1 MISALA
7 PMPPAGGVQ
16 TPARMRQAAQS
27 FEAQVLAQLLQPA
40 FAAADA
46 SKSPFGG
53 GSAEAQ
59 WRPMLVEA
67 FAASSAR
74 GGRGIGLSDMVL
86 AHMRRVQEAAQ
97 PQPPNPPETR
107 P

>member
-1 MISALA
+1 MITPMA
-7 PMPPAGGVQ
+7 PATAAQVPP
-16 TPARMRQAAQS
+16 RMRQAAQA

-40 FAAADA
+40 FAAASNPRSA
-46 SKSPFGG
+46 FGG

-67 FAASSAR
+67 FATSAAR
-74 GGRGIGLSDMVL
+74 GGRGIGLADMVL
-86 AHMRRVQEAAQ
+86 AHMIRTQAQSQE
-97 PQPPNPPETR
+97 NR

>member
-1 MISALA
+1 MITPMA
-7 PMPPAGGVQ
+7 PTAAAQVPP
-16 TPARMRQAAQS
+16 RMRQAAQA

-40 FAAADA
+40 FAAAHND
-46 SKSPFGG
+46 KSPFGG

-67 FAASSAR
+67 FATSAAR
-74 GGRGIGLSDMVL
+74 GGRGIGLADMVL
-86 AHMRRVQEAAQ
+86 AHMIRTQAQSQE
-97 PQPPNPPETR
+97 NR